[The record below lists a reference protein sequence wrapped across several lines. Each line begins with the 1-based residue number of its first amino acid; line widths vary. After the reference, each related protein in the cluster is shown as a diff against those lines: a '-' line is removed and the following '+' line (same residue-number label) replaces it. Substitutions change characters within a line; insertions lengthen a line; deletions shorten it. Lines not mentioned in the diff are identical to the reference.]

1 MRLKSIWSGGGYWD
15 DNGKEPHDGHVSKAL
30 GGIMKTAMH
39 RIDIPAIMEVNSNI
53 LENVGSYI
61 ERAGISRVI
70 ALFGEGI
77 RELFGEKIIS
87 SIENKTALSL
97 LDTCDFDDITIE
109 KLIPHAFSI
118 PSKADAVIGVGG
130 GKVLDTAKYIAF
142 LNNLPFISIPTS
154 TSNDG
159 FSSSGCSL
167 VINGKRTSVHAA
179 MPFGIIV
186 DLAVIKNAPVK
197 FIYSGLGDIVSK
209 ISAVFDWYFEERN
222 NAAKVDDFAAM
233 LAKKSVNSI
242 VRMPYT
248 NITEQ
253 FFLKEMVDSL
263 TMSGIAMEI
272 AGSSSPASGSEHL
285 ISHALDKI
293 LDRPQLHGIQ
303 VGIATYLM
311 SLVQQ
316 HRFERVEKFLGDT
329 GFFDHAATLGLKA
342 EAFEKAIDIAP
353 SIKPNRYTC
362 IHVEENRN
370 RAKEL
375 LRSNEILKKILT

>member
-1 MRLKSIWSGGGYWD
+1 
-15 DNGKEPHDGHVSKAL
+15 
-30 GGIMKTAMH
+30 MKTAIH
-39 RIDIPAIMEVNSNI
+39 RIDIPAIMEVNSSI
-53 LENVGSYI
+53 LENVGSYV

-70 ALFGEGI
+70 VLFGEGI

-87 SIENKTALSL
+87 SIKNKTTLSL
-97 LDTCDFDDITIE
+97 LETYDFDDITIE

-222 NAAKVDDFAAM
+222 NAARVDDFAAM

-293 LDRPQLHGIQ
+293 LDKPQLHGIQ

-329 GFFDHAATLGLKA
+329 GFFDHVATLGMEA
-342 EAFEKAIDIAP
+342 EAFVKAIDIAP
-353 SIKPNRYTC
+353 SIKPNRYTF

>member
-1 MRLKSIWSGGGYWD
+1 MS
-15 DNGKEPHDGHVSKAL
+15 
-30 GGIMKTAMH
+30 TAIH
-39 RIDIPAIMEVNSNI
+39 RIEIPTIMEVNSGI
-53 LENVGSYI
+53 LENVGSLL
-61 ERAGISRVI
+61 ERAGISKVVI
-70 ALFGEGI
+70 FFGEGI
-77 RELFGEKIIS
+77 RELFGEKITA
-87 SIENKTALSL
+87 SIKGKASL
-97 LDTCDFDDITIE
+97 TLLETSEYDDIAVE
-109 KLIPHAFSI
+109 NLIPRGFSI
-118 PSKADAVIGVGG
+118 PGKADAVVGVGG
-130 GKVLDTAKYIAF
+130 GKVLDAAKYIAF

-167 VINGKRTSVHAA
+167 LIGGKRTSVHAA

-186 DLAVIKNAPVK
+186 DLQVVRNAPAK

-209 ISAVFDWYFEERN
+209 ITAVYDWYFEERN
-222 NAAKVDDFAAM
+222 NAAKVNDFAAM

-248 NITEQ
+248 DITEQ

-272 AGSSSPASGSEHL
+272 AGNSSPASGSEHL
-285 ISHALDKI
+285 ISHALDRVLKK
-293 LDRPQLHGIQ
+293 PQLHGIQ

-316 HRFERVEKFLGDT
+316 HRAERIQRFLGDT
-329 GFFDHAATLGLKA
+329 GFFDYVSTLDLKA
-342 EAFEKAIDIAP
+342 DDFEKAVDLAP
-353 SIKPNRYTC
+353 SIKPNRFTS
-362 IHVEENRN
+362 IHVEENRG

-375 LRSNEILKKILT
+375 LRNNEILKKILKA

>member
-1 MRLKSIWSGGGYWD
+1 
-15 DNGKEPHDGHVSKAL
+15 
-30 GGIMKTAMH
+30 MKTAMH

-186 DLAVIKNAPVK
+186 DLAVIKNTPVK

-342 EAFEKAIDIAP
+342 EAFENAIDIAP

-375 LRSNEILKKILT
+375 LRSSEILKKILT

>member
-1 MRLKSIWSGGGYWD
+1 
-15 DNGKEPHDGHVSKAL
+15 
-30 GGIMKTAMH
+30 MKTAIH

-53 LENVGSYI
+53 LENVGSYV

-70 ALFGEGI
+70 VLFGGGI

-87 SIENKTALSL
+87 SIKNKTTLSL
-97 LDTCDFDDITIE
+97 LETYDFDDITIE

-222 NAAKVDDFAAM
+222 NAARVDDFAAM

-293 LDRPQLHGIQ
+293 LDKPQLHGIQ

-329 GFFDHAATLGLKA
+329 GFFDHVATFGMKA

-353 SIKPNRYTC
+353 SIKPNRYTF

-375 LRSNEILKKILT
+375 LRSNEILNKILT